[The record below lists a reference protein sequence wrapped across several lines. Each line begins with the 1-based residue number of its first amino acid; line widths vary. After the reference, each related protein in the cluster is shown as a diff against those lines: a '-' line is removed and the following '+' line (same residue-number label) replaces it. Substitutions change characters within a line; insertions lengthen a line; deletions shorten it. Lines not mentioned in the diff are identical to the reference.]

1 MKCLLCINLIV
12 IALCF
17 VLPRIVQAIMFFS
30 SWKTDRRELKWF
42 RVALEK
48 YNNKKTRLEAFFM
61 FYLKFKEFKEF
72 KEFME
77 FMDSNI
83 DSFQKFFTG
92 DKSSSEVKKKGG
104 IK

>member
-12 IALCF
+12 IVLCF

-48 YNNKKTRLEAFFM
+48 YNNE
-61 FYLKFKEFKEF
+61 
-72 KEFME
+72 
-77 FMDSNI
+77 
-83 DSFQKFFTG
+83 
-92 DKSSSEVKKKGG
+92 
-104 IK
+104 

>member
-12 IALCF
+12 IVLCF

-30 SWKTDRRELKWF
+30 SWETDRRELKWF
-42 RVALEK
+42 RVARKK
-48 YNNKKTRLEAFFM
+48 YNNKKTRPEAFFM

-72 KEFME
+72 KE

-92 DKSSSEVKKKGG
+92 DKSSSEVKKK
-104 IK
+104 KEE

>member
-12 IALCF
+12 IVLCF

-48 YNNKKTRLEAFFM
+48 YNNEETRPEALFM
-61 FYLKFKEFKEF
+61 FQLKFEN
-72 KEFME
+72 
-77 FMDSNI
+77 SNI
-83 DSFQKFFTG
+83 DSFHEFFTG
-92 DKSSSEVKKKGG
+92 KKSISAVEKKET
-104 IK
+104 

>member
-12 IALCF
+12 IVLC
-17 VLPRIVQAIMFFS
+17 VLIPRIVQAIMFFF
-30 SWKTDRRELKWF
+30 SWKTDKRELKWF
-42 RVALEK
+42 HDALKK
-48 YNNKKTRLEAFFM
+48 YNNEETRPGAFFM

-72 KEFME
+72 MEFMK

-92 DKSSSEVKKKGG
+92 DKSSSEVEKKKE
-104 IK
+104 

>member
-12 IALCF
+12 IVLCF

-48 YNNKKTRLEAFFM
+48 YNNEETRPEAFFM
-61 FYLKFKEFKEF
+61 FQLKFKNN
-72 KEFME
+72 
-77 FMDSNI
+77 DVH
-83 DSFQKFFTG
+83 SFHEFFTG
-92 DKSSSEVKKKGG
+92 KKSISAVKK
-104 IK
+104 

>member
-12 IALCF
+12 IVLYF

-48 YNNKKTRLEAFFM
+48 YNCEKTRPEAFFM
-61 FYLKFKEFKEF
+61 FQLKFEN
-72 KEFME
+72 
-77 FMDSNI
+77 SNI
-83 DSFQKFFTG
+83 DSFHEFFTG
-92 DKSSSEVKKKGG
+92 KKSISAVKK
-104 IK
+104 

>member
-12 IALCF
+12 IVLCF

-48 YNNKKTRLEAFFM
+48 YNNKKTRPEAFFM

-72 KEFME
+72 ME
-77 FMDSNI
+77 FIDSNI

-92 DKSSSEVKKKGG
+92 DKSSS
-104 IK
+104 

>member
-12 IALCF
+12 IVLYF

-48 YNNKKTRLEAFFM
+48 YNNEETRPEAFFM
-61 FYLKFKEFKEF
+61 FQLKFKN
-72 KEFME
+72 
-77 FMDSNI
+77 SNI
-83 DSFQKFFTG
+83 DSFHEFFTG
-92 DKSSSEVKKKGG
+92 KKSISAVEK
-104 IK
+104 

>member
-12 IALCF
+12 IVLYF

-48 YNNKKTRLEAFFM
+48 YNNEETRPEAFFM
-61 FYLKFKEFKEF
+61 FQLKFEN
-72 KEFME
+72 
-77 FMDSNI
+77 SNI
-83 DSFQKFFTG
+83 DSFHEFFTG
-92 DKSSSEVKKKGG
+92 KKSISAVKK
-104 IK
+104 